1 MLTRQIHDLD
11 HETMITPYKKNQNK
25 LWNSI
30 PNQLN
35 VKEWDW
41 KKLNKK

>member
-1 MLTRQIHDLD
+1 MLTLQIHDPD
-11 HETMITPYKKNQNK
+11 YETMITPYKENKNK
-25 LWNSI
+25 LWNLI
-30 PNQLN
+30 LHQLN